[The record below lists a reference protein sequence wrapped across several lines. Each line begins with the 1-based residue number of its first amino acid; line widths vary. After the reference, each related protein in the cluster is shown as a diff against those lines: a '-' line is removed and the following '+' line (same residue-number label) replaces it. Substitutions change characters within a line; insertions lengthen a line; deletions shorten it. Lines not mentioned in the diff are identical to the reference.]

1 MRKKR
6 QESKQAFFKKDKKS
20 HGKRDNK
27 KKKES
32 GTVYGNDHNT
42 LSPFE
47 ISVLG
52 VFHKNPTAVYNCKQ
66 VASRLEGDDNRTQNK
81 VQQALENLTAAGQLE
96 EPETGRYK
104 AAAHSQYITGKL
116 DFMSS
121 GAAYLVPDDKE
132 KYKDDI
138 YIPSN
143 AVAKGLHGD
152 KVRVYVFRRK
162 PGRRP
167 EGEVVEIISRA
178 KTQFVGRLELSQHF
192 GFVIPDNNR
201 ININFYIP
209 KESLG
214 DVKDGDKVVVE
225 IAEWPDKV
233 ANPVGRIT
241 DVLGRPGEHDV
252 EIHSI
257 LAEYGLPYKFT
268 DEIEKEAASLPL
280 EISEEEIGRRRDM
293 RAATTFTI
301 DPADA
306 KDFDDALSI
315 DLLENGNRSEERRVG
330 KECRSRWSPYH

>member
-192 GFVIPDNNR
+192 GFVTPGQQPHKHQFLHSQRKPRRCERRRQGSCRNSGMAGQSSQSR
-201 ININFYIP
+201 RAYHGR
-209 KESLG
+209 SGTSRRTRRG
-214 DVKDGDKVVVE
+214 DTLDT
-225 IAEWPDKV
+225 
-233 ANPVGRIT
+233 GRI
-241 DVLGRPGEHDV
+241 
-252 EIHSI
+252 
-257 LAEYGLPYKFT
+257 
-268 DEIEKEAASLPL
+268 
-280 EISEEEIGRRRDM
+280 
-293 RAATTFTI
+293 
-301 DPADA
+301 
-306 KDFDDALSI
+306 
-315 DLLENGNRSEERRVG
+315 RSAVQIYR
-330 KECRSRWSPYH
+330 